1 MNSQKLFGTK
11 ELYKILELE
20 HCASI
25 NDGMEIINET
35 Y

>member
-20 HCASI
+20 HYASI
-25 NDGMEIINET
+25 NYGKKIINET
-35 Y
+35 